1 MISTSP
7 HAELLKRLLPPVSY
21 DAAGENLSR
30 EIEADGLAL
39 DAAFERAKVALQA
52 IAPNAG
58 ELLEDWERNYGLPCD
73 CLSTA
78 TLSRSRRLALLI
90 AKINEGGTF
99 TQQKAIEIAATIGYT
114 ITITENRVREY
125 AGRYGLEYADWQWN
139 FVWDVTTTNNT
150 ITTRQYGDEFG
161 FGYREWGNE
170 LLECIMRSKA
180 QSDTLVRFIY
190 L

>member
-1 MISTSP
+1 MMSTSP

-21 DAAGENLSR
+21 NSAGENIAR
-30 EIEADGLAL
+30 ELEAEGNAI
-39 DAAFERAKVALQA
+39 DAAYQRAEIALQA
-52 IAPNAG
+52 ISPNAG

-73 CLSTA
+73 CLATA
-78 TLSRSRRLALLI
+78 TLSRSQRLALLI

-99 TQQKAIEIAATIGYT
+99 TKEKAIQIAATIGYT
-114 ITITENRVREY
+114 ITITENRAREY
-125 AGRYGLEYADWQWN
+125 VSGYGLEYADWQWN

-161 FGYREWGNE
+161 FGYREWGNN
-170 LLECIMRSKA
+170 LLECIIKSKA
-180 QSDTLVRFIY
+180 QADTFVRFIY